1 VKKKKGEKE
10 ETDKKTPFPTR
21 PTIQKRKGSKKHEK
35 DAKTRTFVFN
45 ARELPSP
52 INRK

>member
-1 VKKKKGEKE
+1 VKKIKG